1 MPAKDK
7 KQDETIIAPDQPK
20 EAEENFLDDAVDD
33 IAVTESNEL
42 LKVEDERLDE
52 AFVPKDT
59 SFKQRLQNFLKEW
72 WQNPKKRWGT
82 IGGAVILL
90 AALLTVPVTR
100 YFMLNS
106 VGVRSS
112 ASVTILD
119 NSTRQPLKNV
129 SVRVAGAEATT
140 DDNGVARLQ
149 KVKLG
154 TAQLVVERRAFATIE
169 KKITVGLGSNP
180 LGELNMTP
188 VGVQYSFNVSDF
200 LSTKSIEKAEAVSG
214 EFSAFSNSEG
224 VVVLTIDQPGEDVL
238 DVTIKATGY
247 RDESLEQNA
256 DSKEAQAVAM
266 VPARKHLF
274 VSKRSGKYD
283 VYKIDVDGKNEQL
296 VLSGTG
302 NERDDMSLVQ
312 HPDKDITALVSSR
325 DSVRNGDGFVLSTL
339 TLIDTS
345 GEEVSTKAIGRSERI
360 QIIGWSGDQ
369 LAYVQVAEGASAA
382 NPKRHR
388 LITYNYANGDS
399 NELAATNYF
408 NDVLLVGNDIFY
420 SPSSY
425 QGGAIGLV
433 KVGVDG
439 KNQKTVFDQEVWNI
453 FRTEYNKLV
462 FSVQNDWYEYNL
474 SDNKVLAASGAP
486 ASQISRIYIDGPE
499 KKRSLWIDQR
509 DGKGTLLAYTLDS
522 KEDRVIKAQSGLA
535 YPTVWV
541 SPSTAAYRVVT
552 EAETADY
559 VVSLDGGEARKITN
573 VTNTGGID
581 RWYYY

>member
-20 EAEENFLDDAVDD
+20 EDEENFLDDAVDD